1 MSAAS
6 ASSFRLPIPSCHT
19 AARFWCGPIYCKHM
33 RCCLMPTGMDSAS
46 SKASLG
52 AASIGILQQL
62 ADSKVGPTKK
72 AQLDSQSSRE
82 D

>member
-1 MSAAS
+1 
-6 ASSFRLPIPSCHT
+6 
-19 AARFWCGPIYCKHM
+19 
-33 RCCLMPTGMDSAS
+33 MPTGMDSAS